1 MNNATVERIEIKLR
15 GENVYDVYVNKE
27 HIGYAGSYL
36 SALSMVRDYI
46 EDEEQQRK
54 TYHVRCAENYCSY
67 NHHGICYFGI
77 LIIGENGKCLCYE

>member
-36 SALSMVRDYI
+36 SALNMVKEFI
-46 EDEEQQRK
+46 EK
-54 TYHVRCAENYCSY
+54 EN
-67 NHHGICYFGI
+67 N
-77 LIIGENGKCLCYE
+77 NV